1 MHHWWTLRFSILSCS
16 MSQVQGLTLIQ
27 SICCAYDL
35 LFKPAITVPCISILF
50 KIVCF
55 VKTAVT
61 NLTILQAKIV
71 RIVAKLLQAN
81 THWVT
86 TALTLTLSVSN
97 WQNPNSAKSPYVY
110 IIISDQTLPYMYSCF
125 SMIRTALR
133 LLGNKGKVAR
143 YLYSCCRM
151 FRTTLRLLGNKGKV
165 ARYLYSCCRMFR
177 ITLRLLRNKG
187 KVAKYLYSCFRPWT
201 WLMLQI
207 KIRRI

>member
-1 MHHWWTLRFSILSCS
+1 MSDSEAGYAPLADLKILLILSCN

-81 THWVT
+81 TH
-86 TALTLTLSVSN
+86 
-97 WQNPNSAKSPYVY
+97 
-110 IIISDQTLPYMYSCF
+110 
-125 SMIRTALR
+125 
-133 LLGNKGKVAR
+133 
-143 YLYSCCRM
+143 
-151 FRTTLRLLGNKGKV
+151 
-165 ARYLYSCCRMFR
+165 
-177 ITLRLLRNKG
+177 
-187 KVAKYLYSCFRPWT
+187 
-201 WLMLQI
+201 
-207 KIRRI
+207 